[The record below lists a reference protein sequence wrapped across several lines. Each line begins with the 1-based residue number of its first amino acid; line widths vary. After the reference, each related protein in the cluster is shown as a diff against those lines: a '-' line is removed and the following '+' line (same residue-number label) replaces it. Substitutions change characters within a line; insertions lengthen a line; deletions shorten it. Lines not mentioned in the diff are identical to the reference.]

1 MKTAIHTLRNFKFI
15 GFWWWYMILVLTE
28 ILKITQSCMVTKCT
42 QHFRGWIFLNH
53 KVESRGQ
60 PVLVVLIESA
70 SLIPSRGRASDT
82 LGFFFHS
89 LSKIHHSYSYSHAY
103 RMDRTIT
110 VMCPTLITH
119 EITTLHHLL
128 KVAENLCQL

>member
-1 MKTAIHTLRNFKFI
+1 
-15 GFWWWYMILVLTE
+15 MILVLTE

-82 LGFFFHS
+82 LGFFSTACPKF
-89 LSKIHHSYSYSHAY
+89 
-103 RMDRTIT
+103 IT
-110 VMCPTLITH
+110 ATLILMLTGWT
-119 EITTLHHLL
+119 E
-128 KVAENLCQL
+128 Q